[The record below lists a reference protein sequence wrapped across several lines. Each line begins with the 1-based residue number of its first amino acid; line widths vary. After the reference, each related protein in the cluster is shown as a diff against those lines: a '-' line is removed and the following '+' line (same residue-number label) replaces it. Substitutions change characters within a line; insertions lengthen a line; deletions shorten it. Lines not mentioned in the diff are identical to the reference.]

1 MRRVYILLAGLLA
14 LGSSGSQAQEIGQPG
29 RGLVL
34 AKRLCAQC
42 HAVQKEDAQSPNADA
57 PHFQLIAM
65 VPGMTPL
72 ALSATLNTSHRA
84 MPNILL
90 DAAEQADIIAYIM
103 SLK

>member
-1 MRRVYILLAGLLA
+1 MRRAYIFLAGLVVLA
-14 LGSSGSQAQEIGQPG
+14 STGLQAQEIGQPG
-29 RGLVL
+29 RGLAS
-34 AKRLCAQC
+34 AKRLCAEC
-42 HAVQKEDAQSPNADA
+42 HAVQKEDARSPNNDA

-72 ALSATLNTSHRA
+72 ALSATLNTSHRQ

-90 DAAEQADIIAYIM
+90 DPTEQADIIAYIL